1 MTIKETILEEAQN
14 IVHSSR
20 MKDYGTPLD
29 NHTLTAEL
37 FSAYLG
43 VPITAEQVC
52 YLNILQKISRSVH
65 SFKRDNLVDIAGYT
79 YNLQMIQDERE
90 LTFDLARRKDENDG

>member
-1 MTIKETILEEAQN
+1 MQTTENVLEEAQRV
-14 IVHSSR
+14 VHGSR

-29 NHTLTAEL
+29 NHTITAGL

-43 VPITAEQVC
+43 IPITAEQVC

-79 YNLQMIQDERE
+79 YNLQMIHDERE
-90 LTFDLARRKDENDG
+90 TKL